1 MLSRPICFSYCFTL
15 LMKFIRSNLCN
26 LLFRGPNEFTGEI
39 EMMCATAL
47 LIYLLE
53 NNSTNLPE
61 QIYILILAIVKFN
74 ILKVKSKSLKVLNSQ
89 LQGLLLWINPG
100 LVLKFIEKENI
111 AEVFMK
117 ELLVY
122 EGKYE

>member
-1 MLSRPICFSYCFTL
+1 MR
-15 LMKFIRSNLCN
+15 FIKSNLCN